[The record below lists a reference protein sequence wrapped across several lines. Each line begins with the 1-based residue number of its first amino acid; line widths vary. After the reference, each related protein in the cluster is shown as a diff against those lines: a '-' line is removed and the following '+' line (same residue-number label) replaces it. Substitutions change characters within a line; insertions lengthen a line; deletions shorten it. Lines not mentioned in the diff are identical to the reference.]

1 MITEHEFGL
10 GRSCPMKIVHSR
22 AGLPRNDRH
31 DSFAV
36 WMRSE
41 NEKLRTLAQH
51 LFPDAIRTDGSWLKT
66 QGALAVRR
74 TVSGAALQGMQA
86 ECRVDFIEMDGAV
99 VRFYTIVPRAID
111 MERHRF
117 GLEFTHHS
125 GRLRREW
132 REHFER
138 IAFRTM
144 VAMELFPEHRIVP
157 LIITP
162 VTGVP
167 CAVEGLHRH
176 FSDEDGQLK
185 IGDPLAAGEAFRLLR
200 TICVEKEIA
209 PMVGRVASRVEFL
222 EALLANPLKPDIGYH
237 CKKCEFRVS
246 GTESGYEN
254 CWGPLARVV
263 PHMFDLAYM
272 FFIQDEDGAPIAN
285 RLAREGRVSMHDV
298 PTELIRGDYAARQ
311 RMQLEGTVTGQEI
324 IRPELA
330 ESMARAVYPLNF
342 IDIETV
348 RSWLPLHRGSRVN
361 DLTIFQLSVH
371 SRLTPDGKL
380 VHRDWLNSEPSNPN
394 QRFLRALRQAVG
406 DEGTVFV
413 WTRYE
418 EMSFRELLTELIAC
432 GVEGADFDWLR
443 DFLVSDRLFDLN
455 KLCFDYYFHPLMR
468 GRTSIKSV
476 LPAVWSVDSPIKNTE
491 PYRQFPIEPY
501 AYLKSLG
508 AVADG
513 CAAME
518 SYLEL
523 QRQDFHPA
531 ARGELLLYCK
541 VDTLAM
547 AYFWDFLAWRLGQ
560 KTSEEEASVVKGE
573 VK

>member
-1 MITEHEFGL
+1 
-10 GRSCPMKIVHSR
+10 
-22 AGLPRNDRH
+22 
-31 DSFAV
+31 
-36 WMRSE
+36 
-41 NEKLRTLAQH
+41 
-51 LFPDAIRTDGSWLKT
+51 
-66 QGALAVRR
+66 
-74 TVSGAALQGMQA
+74 
-86 ECRVDFIEMDGAV
+86 
-99 VRFYTIVPRAID
+99 
-111 MERHRF
+111 
-117 GLEFTHHS
+117 
-125 GRLRREW
+125 
-132 REHFER
+132 
-138 IAFRTM
+138 
-144 VAMELFPEHRIVP
+144 
-157 LIITP
+157 
-162 VTGVP
+162 
-167 CAVEGLHRH
+167 
-176 FSDEDGQLK
+176 
-185 IGDPLAAGEAFRLLR
+185 
-200 TICVEKEIA
+200 
-209 PMVGRVASRVEFL
+209 
-222 EALLANPLKPDIGYH
+222 
-237 CKKCEFRVS
+237 
-246 GTESGYEN
+246 
-254 CWGPLARVV
+254 
-263 PHMFDLAYM
+263 
-272 FFIQDEDGAPIAN
+272 
-285 RLAREGRVSMHDV
+285 
-298 PTELIRGDYAARQ
+298 
-311 RMQLEGTVTGQEI
+311 
-324 IRPELA
+324 
-330 ESMARAVYPLNF
+330 MARAVYPLNF

-531 ARGELLLYCK
+531 ARGELLVYCK

-560 KTSEEEASVVKGE
+560 ITSEEEASVVKGE